1 MNALQRA
8 DSNLCMA
15 TANASALA
23 CFLETLA
30 ARLPSLRATL
40 PSRYLAAWTSVIVP
54 LTKRGFR
61 CGVFSF
67 RRYFEVN
74 QLTARRAGS
83 LQSATKLP
91 FHALKTSSVT
101 GSWSAKSPR
110 LVQKTPRNHVAV
122 GKSAE
127 KLPEVPRQRR
137 VCKKMARAQLS
148 QRELSER
155 EVLYKFKYMK

>member
-1 MNALQRA
+1 
-8 DSNLCMA
+8 MA
-15 TANASALA
+15 TANASALV
-23 CFLETLA
+23 CCLETLEW
-30 ARLPSLRATL
+30 PSLRATL
-40 PSRYLAAWTSVIVP
+40 PSRYLAAWTSVIFP

-61 CGVFSF
+61 CGVFSS

-83 LQSATKLP
+83 LQSATNLP
-91 FHALKTSSVT
+91 FHALKTASVT
-101 GSWSAKSPR
+101 GLWSAKSPR
-110 LVQKTPRNHVAV
+110 LFQKTPRNHVAV

-155 EVLYKFKYMK
+155 EVLYNLQV